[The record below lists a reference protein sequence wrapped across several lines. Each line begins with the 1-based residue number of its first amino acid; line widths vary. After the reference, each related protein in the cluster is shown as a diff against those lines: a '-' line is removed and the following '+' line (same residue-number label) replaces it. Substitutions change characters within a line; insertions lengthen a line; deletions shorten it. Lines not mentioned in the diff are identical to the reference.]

1 MGEVY
6 RARDIKLG
14 RDAALKV
21 LLESFATDPERGARM
36 EREAQVLAALN
47 HPNIAAIYGLEGRE
61 GWSGGP
67 PGPGLKQPQIRM
79 VPDWVEN

>member
-6 RARDIKLG
+6 RSRDTRLG

-21 LLESFATDPERGARM
+21 LPESFATDPERGARM
-36 EREAQVLAALN
+36 QREAQVLPALN
-47 HPNIAAIYGLEGRE
+47 HPNIGAISGWKGGK

-67 PGPGLKQPQIRM
+67 PGPGVK
-79 VPDWVEN
+79 

>member
-1 MGEVY
+1 
-6 RARDIKLG
+6 
-14 RDAALKV
+14 
-21 LLESFATDPERGARM
+21 
-36 EREAQVLAALN
+36 VLAALN

>member
-6 RARDIKLG
+6 RSRDTRLG

-21 LLESFATDPERGARM
+21 LPESFATDPERGARM
-36 EREAQVLAALN
+36 QREAQVLPALN

-67 PGPGLKQPQIRM
+67 PRPGLK
-79 VPDWVEN
+79 